1 MKMLVTG
8 GNRGLGLAIC
18 DRFDATSVSREV
30 GFDITKDVKK
40 IADLSER
47 YDVFV
52 NNAFDGPFHES
63 WANFAQTNLLFA
75 VGKAWMELG
84 KRGYIINIGS
94 VGTERVVAPTPEF
107 ETYRVSKA
115 SLKTHSLQW
124 TEYFKSGQAAFRT
137 TLLTLDR
144 LDTPLSRSRDT
155 WTGNGLNL
163 ENICDYIEL
172 ILKTPANTCVGE
184 IVMWCDFH
192 HKQ

>member
-18 DRFDATSVSREV
+18 NRFDGTSVSRES
-30 GFDITKDVKK
+30 GFDITKNVEQ
-40 IADLSER
+40 IARLSER

-52 NNAFDGPFHES
+52 NNAFDGPFQEN

-84 KRGYIINIGS
+84 KRGHIINIGS
-94 VGTERVVAPTPEF
+94 VGTERVVAPNPEF

-115 SLKTHSLQW
+115 SLKAHSLQW
-124 TEYFKSGQAAFRT
+124 TENFKSHRAPFRT

-144 LDTPLSRSRDT
+144 LDTPLSRGRDS

-163 ENICDYIEL
+163 ESICDYIDL
-172 ILKTPANTCVGE
+172 ILKTPTNTCIGE
-184 IVMWCDFH
+184 IVMWCDFN